1 MSYVI
6 VGLGNPGEEY
16 KNSRHNSGRIVL
28 EYFRKKYDFSEWEG
42 SKKNHGLVS
51 DGKIGN
57 LPAGKAGAKV
67 ILLEPETFMNK
78 SGLSVKSLV
87 TSKKGA
93 EKLVVIYDDLDL
105 PNGTF
110 KISFNKGTGGHKGLE
125 SIAKAIKTKEFIRVR
140 IGISQETPT
149 GKLRKPKG
157 EQKILDY
164 LMSDFGKKDLEILK
178 KIKPKIAKALEMII
192 LEGRVKAMNQFN

>member
-1 MSYVI
+1 MYYVI

-16 KNSRHNSGRIVL
+16 EKTRHNLGRIVL
-28 EYFRKKYDFSEWEG
+28 EYFRKKYDFSSWELDKK
-42 SKKNHGLVS
+42 SKALLS
-51 DGKIGN
+51 EGKF
-57 LPAGKAGAKV
+57 GKQKTV
-67 ILLEPETFMNK
+67 LLEPETFMNK

-87 TSKKGA
+87 TSKKKA
-93 EKLVVIYDDLDL
+93 EKLIVIYDDLDL

-140 IGISQETPT
+140 VGISQVTPT

-178 KIKPKIAKALEMII
+178 KIKPKIAKVLEVII
-192 LEGRVKAMNQFN
+192 LEGRVKAMNEFN